1 MEERILEILKVSR
14 NNGLSKQEVYKK
26 LAYTNLSFEDFEEV
40 FDDLKERQEIYQTGK
55 DKYTL
60 NPFKEAE
67 ILVTRKGTIL
77 AKTQTETYEISED
90 QFGCLTGD
98 KVKIRITDFN
108 QNKGTIKEVLDRKGT
123 LAEVKKENGKK
134 YALVRNKETITKY
147 ELKTDQNLVDGI
159 LIGIKLEKGRKDK
172 KPVATIDRVFGH
184 KNKPRLDEEIILYE
198 NNFNYEWPSEVLKE
212 LKNIPSEVT
221 DQDKK
226 GRKDLRDRE
235 IFTIDGDDTKD
246 IDDAVSLEKLKNGNY
261 LLGVHIA
268 DVTNYVKERTAI
280 DQEAYQRA
288 TSVYM
293 NTVVNPMYPVELSNG
308 ICSLNPETDRLALT
322 AEMEITPNGKIINY
336 DLFESLINSRK
347 QMTYK
352 NVNKILNNEEIPTD
366 YIPYVETLKEMYNLS
381 EILKKNRQERGYQEF
396 QTSEMKVLTDEKGI
410 PIEITKRED
419 GKGQKLIEMF
429 MLAANETVATHIYN
443 MGIPCIYRDHD
454 NPNEEKLKKVT
465 EIIRNYGE
473 NFKTKGKVL
482 SSKYIS
488 SLLEELKETEKY
500 ETYCNMLLRC
510 LAKATYESYNIGHF
524 SIGINSN
531 KREAYTHF
539 TSPIRR
545 YPDTTVHR
553 VLKMIFK
560 METEKLY
567 SNEHKTKMA
576 SIARHSSIQE
586 QNADKC
592 ERESN
597 KMKTAEYMEI
607 NQDKYKNEV
616 YEGIIS
622 GFTQSGMYVQLPNL
636 IEGRVG
642 FNTMDDFYHYDEEQE
657 IITGEKTGKIYRLG
671 DKVNV
676 KLVKVSKL
684 LREIDFE
691 IETKEKNKET
701 SKTRKRKITYG
712 NTK

>member
-1 MEERILEILKVSR
+1 MEEKILEILKVSR

-40 FDDLKERQEIYQTGK
+40 FDDLQTRQEIYQTGK

-67 ILVTRKGTIL
+67 IQITRKGLIL
-77 AKTQTETYEISED
+77 AKTDKETYEISED
-90 QFGCLTGD
+90 QFNCLTGD

-108 QNKGTIKEVLDRKGT
+108 QKKGTIKEVLTRKGT
-123 LAEVKKENGKK
+123 PAEVKIENGKK
-134 YALVRNKETITKY
+134 YAIVRNKENETKY
-147 ELKTDQNLVDGI
+147 ELKTDENLVDGI
-159 LIGIKLEKGRKDK
+159 LIGIKLEKNRKDK
-172 KPVATIDRVFGH
+172 QPVATLDRIFGH

-198 NNFNYEWPSEVLKE
+198 NNFNYEWPEEVKKE
-212 LKNIPSEVT
+212 IKYIPSEVSEEE
-221 DQDKK
+221 KK
-226 GRKDLRDRE
+226 GRRDLRNIE

-246 IDDAVSLEKLKNGNY
+246 IDDAISLDKLENGNY

-268 DVTNYVKERTAI
+268 DVANYVKEGTAI
-280 DQEAYQRA
+280 DKESYERA

-308 ICSLNPETDRLALT
+308 ICSLNPETDRLAMT
-322 AEMEITPNGKIINY
+322 AEMEITPKGKVVNY
-336 DLFESLINSRK
+336 DIFESVIHSRK

-352 NVNKILNNEEIPTD
+352 NVNKILKSEEVPEG
-366 YIPYVETLKEMYNLS
+366 YEPFQNKLK
-381 EILKKNRQERGYQEF
+381 
-396 QTSEMKVLTDEKGI
+396 
-410 PIEITKRED
+410 
-419 GKGQKLIEMF
+419 EMF

-443 MGIPCIYRDHD
+443 MGIPSIYRDHD
-454 NPNEEKLKKVT
+454 KPNEEKLKKVT
-465 EIIRNYGE
+465 EIIKNYGE
-473 NFKTKGKVL
+473 TFKTKGKVL
-482 SSKYIS
+482 SPKYLS
-488 SLLEELKETEKY
+488 SLLEELKETQKY
-500 ETYCNMLLRC
+500 ETYCNMILRS

-524 SIGINSN
+524 SVGINSD

-553 VLKMIFK
+553 VLKMIFQ
-560 METEKLY
+560 MQTEKLY
-567 SNEHKTKMA
+567 SKEHKEKMA
-576 SIARHSSIQE
+576 AIAKHSSIQE

-597 KMKTAEYMEI
+597 KMKTAEYMENI
-607 NQDKYKNEV
+607 LKENQNEI

-622 GFTQSGMYVQLPNL
+622 GFAATGMYVQLPNL

-642 FNTMDDFYHYDEEQE
+642 YNTMDDFYHYDDEQE
-657 IITGEKTGKIYRLG
+657 IIIGEKTGKIYRLG
-671 DKVNV
+671 DKVTV
-676 KLVKVSKL
+676 KLTKASKM

-691 IETKEKNKET
+691 IEQKSKNQT
-701 SKTRKRKITYG
+701 TKTRQRKMS
-712 NTK
+712 

>member
-1 MEERILEILKVSR
+1 MEEKILEILKVSR

-40 FDDLKERQEIYQTGK
+40 FDDLQTRQEIYQTGK

-67 ILVTRKGTIL
+67 IQITRKGLIL
-77 AKTQTETYEISED
+77 AKTDKDTYEISED
-90 QFGCLTGD
+90 QFNCLTGD

-108 QNKGTIKEVLDRKGT
+108 QKKGTIKEVLNRKGT
-123 LAEVKKENGKK
+123 PAEVKIENGKK
-134 YALVRNKETITKY
+134 YAIVRNKENETKY
-147 ELKTDQNLVDGI
+147 ELKTDENLVDGI
-159 LIGIKLEKGRKDK
+159 LIGIKLEKNRKDK
-172 KPVATIDRVFGH
+172 QPVATLDRIFGH
-184 KNKPRLDEEIILYE
+184 KNRPRLDEEIILYE
-198 NNFNYEWPSEVLKE
+198 NNFNYEWPEEVKKE
-212 LKNIPSEVT
+212 LKYIPSEVSEE
-221 DQDKK
+221 DKK
-226 GRKDLRDRE
+226 GRRDLRNIE

-246 IDDAVSLEKLKNGNY
+246 IDDAISLDKLENGNY

-268 DVTNYVKERTAI
+268 DVANYVKEGTAI
-280 DQEAYQRA
+280 DKESYERA

-308 ICSLNPETDRLALT
+308 ICSLNPETDRLAMT
-322 AEMEITPNGKIINY
+322 AEMEINPKGKVVNY
-336 DLFESLINSRK
+336 DIFESVIHSRK

-352 NVNKILNNEEIPTD
+352 NVNKILNDEEVPEG
-366 YIPYVETLKEMYNLS
+366 YEPFQNKLKEMYELS
-381 EILKKNRQERGYQEF
+381 KILKKNRQNRGYQEF
-396 QTSEMKVLTDEKGI
+396 QTSEIKVVTDENGI
-410 PIEITKRED
+410 PTEIGKRED
-419 GKGQKLIEMF
+419 GPGQKLIEMF

-443 MGIPCIYRDHD
+443 MGIPSIYRDHD
-454 NPNEEKLKKVT
+454 KPNEEKLKKVT

-482 SSKYIS
+482 SPKYLS
-488 SLLEELKETEKY
+488 SLLEELKETQKY
-500 ETYCNMLLRC
+500 ETYCNMILRS

-524 SIGINSN
+524 SVGINSD

-553 VLKMIFK
+553 VLKMIFQ
-560 METEKLY
+560 MQTEKLY
-567 SNEHKTKMA
+567 SKEHKAKMA
-576 SIARHSSIQE
+576 AIAKHSSVQE

-597 KMKTAEYMEI
+597 KMKTAEYMENI
-607 NQDKYKNEV
+607 LKENQNEI

-622 GFTQSGMYVQLPNL
+622 GFAATGMYVQLPNL

-642 FNTMDDFYHYDEEQE
+642 YNTMDDFYHYDDEQE
-657 IITGEKTGKIYRLG
+657 IIIGEKTGKTYKLG
-671 DKVNV
+671 DKVTV
-676 KLVKVSKL
+676 KLTKASKM

-691 IETKEKNKET
+691 IEQKSKNQT
-701 SKTRKRKITYG
+701 TKTRQRKMS
-712 NTK
+712 

>member
-1 MEERILEILKVSR
+1 MEEKILEILKVSR

-40 FDDLKERQEIYQTGK
+40 FDDLQTRQEIYQTGK

-67 ILVTRKGTIL
+67 IQITRKGLIL
-77 AKTQTETYEISED
+77 AKTDKDTYEISED
-90 QFGCLTGD
+90 QFNCLTGD

-108 QNKGTIKEVLDRKGT
+108 QKKGTIKEVLTRKGT
-123 LAEVKKENGKK
+123 PAEVKIENGKK
-134 YALVRNKETITKY
+134 YAIVRNKENETKY
-147 ELKTDQNLVDGI
+147 ELKTDENLVDGI
-159 LIGIKLEKGRKDK
+159 LIGIKLEKNRKDK
-172 KPVATIDRVFGH
+172 QPVATLDRIFGH

-198 NNFNYEWPSEVLKE
+198 NNFNYEWPEEVKKE
-212 LKNIPSEVT
+212 IKYIPSEVSEEE
-221 DQDKK
+221 KK
-226 GRKDLRDRE
+226 GRRDLRNIE

-246 IDDAVSLEKLKNGNY
+246 IDDAISLDKLENGNY

-268 DVTNYVKERTAI
+268 DVANYVKEGTAI
-280 DQEAYQRA
+280 DKESYERA

-308 ICSLNPETDRLALT
+308 ICSLNPETDRLAMT
-322 AEMEITPNGKIINY
+322 AEMEINPKGKVVNY
-336 DLFESLINSRK
+336 DVFESVIHSRK

-352 NVNKILNNEEIPTD
+352 NVNKILKSEEVPEG
-366 YIPYVETLKEMYNLS
+366 YEPFQNKLKEMYELS
-381 EILKKNRQERGYQEF
+381 KILKKNRQTRGYQEF
-396 QTSEMKVLTDEKGI
+396 QTSEIKVVTDENGI
-410 PIEITKRED
+410 PTEIGKRED
-419 GKGQKLIEMF
+419 GPGQKLIEMF

-443 MGIPCIYRDHD
+443 MGIPSIYRDHD
-454 NPNEEKLKKVT
+454 KPNEEKLKKVT
-465 EIIRNYGE
+465 EIIKNYGE
-473 NFKTKGKVL
+473 TFKTKGKIL
-482 SSKYIS
+482 SPKYLS
-488 SLLEELKETEKY
+488 SLLEELKETQKY
-500 ETYCNMLLRC
+500 ETYCNMILRS

-524 SIGINSN
+524 SVGINSD

-553 VLKMIFK
+553 VLKMIFQ
-560 METEKLY
+560 MQTEKLY
-567 SNEHKTKMA
+567 SKEHKEKMA
-576 SIARHSSIQE
+576 AIAKHSSIQE

-597 KMKTAEYMEI
+597 KMKTAEYMENI
-607 NQDKYKNEV
+607 LKENQNEI

-622 GFTQSGMYVQLPNL
+622 GFAATGMYVQLPNL

-642 FNTMDDFYHYDEEQE
+642 YNTMDDFYHYDDAQE
-657 IITGEKTGKIYRLG
+657 IIIGEKTGKTYRLG
-671 DKVNV
+671 DKVTV
-676 KLVKVSKL
+676 KLTKASKM

-691 IETKEKNKET
+691 IEQKSKNQT
-701 SKTRKRKITYG
+701 TKTRQRKIS
-712 NTK
+712 

>member
-1 MEERILEILKVSR
+1 MEEKILEILKVSR

-40 FDDLKERQEIYQTGK
+40 FDDLQTRQEIYQTGK

-67 ILVTRKGTIL
+67 IQITRKGLIL
-77 AKTQTETYEISED
+77 AKTDKETYEISED
-90 QFGCLTGD
+90 QFNCLTGD

-108 QNKGTIKEVLDRKGT
+108 QKKGTIKEVLTRKGT
-123 LAEVKKENGKK
+123 PAEVKIENGKK
-134 YALVRNKETITKY
+134 YAIVRNKENETKY
-147 ELKTDQNLVDGI
+147 ELKTDENLVDGI
-159 LIGIKLEKGRKDK
+159 LIGIKLEKNRKDK
-172 KPVATIDRVFGH
+172 QPVATLDRIFGH

-198 NNFNYEWPSEVLKE
+198 NNFNYEWPEEVKKE
-212 LKNIPSEVT
+212 IKYIPSEVSEEE
-221 DQDKK
+221 KK
-226 GRKDLRDRE
+226 GRRDLRNIE

-246 IDDAVSLEKLKNGNY
+246 IDDAISLDKLENGNY

-268 DVTNYVKERTAI
+268 DVANYVKEGTAI
-280 DQEAYQRA
+280 DKESYERA

-308 ICSLNPETDRLALT
+308 ICSLNPETDRLAMT
-322 AEMEITPNGKIINY
+322 AEMEINPKGKVVNY
-336 DLFESLINSRK
+336 DIFESVIHSRK

-352 NVNKILNNEEIPTD
+352 NVNKILKSEEVPEG
-366 YIPYVETLKEMYNLS
+366 YEPFQNKLKEMYELS
-381 EILKKNRQERGYQEF
+381 KILKKNRQTRGYQEF
-396 QTSEMKVLTDEKGI
+396 QTSEIKVVTDENGI
-410 PIEITKRED
+410 PTEIGKRED
-419 GKGQKLIEMF
+419 GPGQKLIEMF

-443 MGIPCIYRDHD
+443 MGIPSIYRDHD
-454 NPNEEKLKKVT
+454 KPNEEKLKKVT
-465 EIIRNYGE
+465 EIIKNYGE
-473 NFKTKGKVL
+473 TFKTKGKVL
-482 SSKYIS
+482 SPKYLS
-488 SLLEELKETEKY
+488 SLLEELKETQKY
-500 ETYCNMLLRC
+500 ETYCNMILRS

-524 SIGINSN
+524 SVGINSD

-553 VLKMIFK
+553 VLKMIFQ
-560 METEKLY
+560 MQTEKLY
-567 SNEHKTKMA
+567 SKEHKEKMA
-576 SIARHSSIQE
+576 AIAKHSSIQE

-597 KMKTAEYMEI
+597 KMKTAEYMENI
-607 NQDKYKNEV
+607 LKENQNEI

-622 GFTQSGMYVQLPNL
+622 GFAATGMYVQLPNL

-642 FNTMDDFYHYDEEQE
+642 YNTMDDFYHYDDEQE
-657 IITGEKTGKIYRLG
+657 IIIGEKTGKIYRLG
-671 DKVNV
+671 DKVTV
-676 KLVKVSKL
+676 KLTKASKM

-691 IETKEKNKET
+691 IEQT
-701 SKTRKRKITYG
+701 SKNQTTKTRQRKMS
-712 NTK
+712 

>member
-1 MEERILEILKVSR
+1 MEEKILEILKVSR

-40 FDDLKERQEIYQTGK
+40 FDDLQTRQEIYQTGK

-67 ILVTRKGTIL
+67 IQITRKGLIL
-77 AKTQTETYEISED
+77 AKTDKDTYEISED
-90 QFGCLTGD
+90 QFNCLTGD

-108 QNKGTIKEVLDRKGT
+108 QKKGTIKEVLTRKGT
-123 LAEVKKENGKK
+123 PAEVKIENGKK
-134 YALVRNKETITKY
+134 YAIVRNKENETKY
-147 ELKTDQNLVDGI
+147 ELKTDENLVDGI
-159 LIGIKLEKGRKDK
+159 LIGIKLEKNRKDK
-172 KPVATIDRVFGH
+172 QPVATLDRIFGH

-198 NNFNYEWPSEVLKE
+198 NNFNYEWPEEVKKE
-212 LKNIPSEVT
+212 IKYIPSEVSEEE
-221 DQDKK
+221 KK
-226 GRKDLRDRE
+226 GRRDLRNIE

-246 IDDAVSLEKLKNGNY
+246 IDDAISLDKLENGNY

-268 DVTNYVKERTAI
+268 DVANYVKEGTAI
-280 DQEAYQRA
+280 DKESYERA

-308 ICSLNPETDRLALT
+308 ICSLNPETDRLAMT
-322 AEMEITPNGKIINY
+322 AQMEINPKGKVVNY
-336 DLFESLINSRK
+336 DVFESVIHSRK

-352 NVNKILNNEEIPTD
+352 NVNKILKSEEVPEG
-366 YIPYVETLKEMYNLS
+366 YEPFQNKLKEMYELS
-381 EILKKNRQERGYQEF
+381 KILKKNRQTRGYQEF
-396 QTSEMKVLTDEKGI
+396 QTSEIKVVTDENGI
-410 PIEITKRED
+410 PTEIGKRED
-419 GKGQKLIEMF
+419 GPGQKLIEMF

-443 MGIPCIYRDHD
+443 MGIPSIYRDHD
-454 NPNEEKLKKVT
+454 KPNEEKLKKVT
-465 EIIRNYGE
+465 EIIKNYGE
-473 NFKTKGKVL
+473 TFKTKGKVL
-482 SSKYIS
+482 SPKYLS
-488 SLLEELKETEKY
+488 SLLEELKETQKY
-500 ETYCNMLLRC
+500 ETYCNMILRS

-524 SIGINSN
+524 SVGINSD

-553 VLKMIFK
+553 VLKMIFQ
-560 METEKLY
+560 MQTEKLY
-567 SNEHKTKMA
+567 SKEHKEKMA
-576 SIARHSSIQE
+576 AIAKHSSIQE

-597 KMKTAEYMEI
+597 KMKTAEYMENI
-607 NQDKYKNEV
+607 LKENQNEI

-622 GFTQSGMYVQLPNL
+622 GFAATGMYVQLPNL

-642 FNTMDDFYHYDEEQE
+642 YNTMDDFYHYDDEQE
-657 IITGEKTGKIYRLG
+657 IIIGEKTGKIYRLG
-671 DKVNV
+671 DKVTV
-676 KLVKVSKL
+676 KLTKASKM

-691 IETKEKNKET
+691 IEQKSKNQT
-701 SKTRKRKITYG
+701 TKTRQRKMS
-712 NTK
+712 

>member
-1 MEERILEILKVSR
+1 MEEKILEILKVSR

-40 FDDLKERQEIYQTGK
+40 FDDLQTRQEIYQTGK

-67 ILVTRKGTIL
+67 IQITRKGLIL
-77 AKTQTETYEISED
+77 AKTDKDTYEISED
-90 QFGCLTGD
+90 QFNCLTGD

-108 QNKGTIKEVLDRKGT
+108 QKKGTIKEVLDRKGT
-123 LAEVKKENGKK
+123 PAEVKIENGKK
-134 YALVRNKETITKY
+134 YAIVRNKENETKY
-147 ELKTDQNLVDGI
+147 ELKTDENLVDGI
-159 LIGIKLEKGRKDK
+159 LIGIKLEKNRKDK
-172 KPVATIDRVFGH
+172 QPVATLDRIFGH

-198 NNFNYEWPSEVLKE
+198 NNFNYEWPEEVKKE
-212 LKNIPSEVT
+212 IKYIPSEVSEEE
-221 DQDKK
+221 KK
-226 GRKDLRDRE
+226 GRRDLRNIE

-246 IDDAVSLEKLKNGNY
+246 IDDAISLDKLENGNY

-268 DVTNYVKERTAI
+268 DVANYVKEGTAI
-280 DQEAYQRA
+280 DKESYERA

-308 ICSLNPETDRLALT
+308 ICSLNPETDRLAMT
-322 AEMEITPNGKIINY
+322 AEMEINPKGKVVNY
-336 DLFESLINSRK
+336 DIFESVIHSRK

-352 NVNKILNNEEIPTD
+352 NVNKILKSEEVPEG
-366 YIPYVETLKEMYNLS
+366 YEPFQNKLKEMYELS
-381 EILKKNRQERGYQEF
+381 KILKKNRQTRGYQEF
-396 QTSEMKVLTDEKGI
+396 QTSEIKVVTDENGI
-410 PIEITKRED
+410 PTEIGKRED
-419 GKGQKLIEMF
+419 GPGQKLIEMF

-443 MGIPCIYRDHD
+443 MGIPSIYRDHD
-454 NPNEEKLKKVT
+454 KPNEEKLKKVT
-465 EIIRNYGE
+465 EIIKNYGE
-473 NFKTKGKVL
+473 TFKTKGKVL
-482 SSKYIS
+482 SPKYLS
-488 SLLEELKETEKY
+488 SLLEELKETQKY
-500 ETYCNMLLRC
+500 ETYCNMILRS

-524 SIGINSN
+524 SVGINSD

-553 VLKMIFK
+553 VLKMIFQ
-560 METEKLY
+560 MQTEKLY
-567 SNEHKTKMA
+567 SKEHKEKMA
-576 SIARHSSIQE
+576 AIAKHSSIQE

-597 KMKTAEYMEI
+597 KMKTAEYMENI
-607 NQDKYKNEV
+607 LKENQNEI

-622 GFTQSGMYVQLPNL
+622 GFAATGMYVQLPNL

-642 FNTMDDFYHYDEEQE
+642 YNTMDDFYHYDDEQE
-657 IITGEKTGKIYRLG
+657 IIIGEKTGKIYRLG
-671 DKVNV
+671 DKVTV
-676 KLVKVSKL
+676 KLTKASKM

-691 IETKEKNKET
+691 IEQKSKNQT
-701 SKTRKRKITYG
+701 TKTRQRKMS
-712 NTK
+712 

>member
-1 MEERILEILKVSR
+1 MEEKILEILKVSR
-14 NNGLSKQEVYKK
+14 NNGLTKQEVYKK
-26 LAYTNLSFEDFEEV
+26 LAYTNLPFEDFEEV
-40 FDDLKERQEIYQTGK
+40 FDDLQARQEIYQTGK

-60 NPFKEAE
+60 NPFQEAE
-67 ILVTRKGTIL
+67 IQITRKGVIL
-77 AKTQTETYEISED
+77 AKTDKETYEISED
-90 QFGCLTGD
+90 QFNCLTGD

-108 QNKGTIKEVLDRKGT
+108 QKKGTIKEVINRKGT
-123 LAEVKKENGKK
+123 PAEVKIENGKK
-134 YALVRNKETITKY
+134 YAIVKNKETETKY
-147 ELKTDQNLVDGI
+147 ELKTDKNLVDGI

-172 KPVATIDRVFGH
+172 QPVATLDRVFGH
-184 KNKPRLDEEIILYE
+184 KNKPRIDEEIILYE
-198 NNFNYEWPSEVLKE
+198 NNFNYEWPSEVTKE
-212 LKNIPSEVT
+212 LNYIPSEVSEE
-221 DQDKK
+221 DKK
-226 GRKDLRDRE
+226 GRKDLRNLE

-246 IDDAVSLEKLKNGNY
+246 IDDAISLEKLQNGNY

-268 DVTNYVKERTAI
+268 DVTNYVKEGSAI
-280 DQEAYQRA
+280 DKESYQRA

-308 ICSLNPETDRLALT
+308 ICSLNPETDRLAIS
-322 AEMEITPNGKIINY
+322 AEMEIDQKGKIINY
-336 DLFESLINSRK
+336 DIYESVIHSRK

-352 NVNKILNNEEIPTD
+352 NVNKILNNEETPEGYEPFKNKLI
-366 YIPYVETLKEMYNLS
+366 EMYELS
-381 EILKKNRQERGYQEF
+381 KILKKNRQNRGYQEF
-396 QTSEMKVLTDEKGI
+396 QTSEIKVITDENGI
-410 PIEITKRED
+410 PTTIGKRED
-419 GKGQKLIEMF
+419 GPGQKLIEMF

-443 MGIPCIYRDHD
+443 MGIPSIYRDHD
-454 NPNEEKLKKVT
+454 KPNEEKLKKVT

-473 NFKTKGKVL
+473 NFKTKGKIL
-482 SSKYIS
+482 SPKYIS
-488 SLLEELKETEKY
+488 SLLDELKETQKY
-500 ETYCNMLLRC
+500 ETYCNMILRS

-524 SIGINSN
+524 SVGIDSD

-567 SNEHKTKMA
+567 SSTHKQKMA
-576 SIARHSSIQE
+576 EIAKHSSVQE

-597 KMKTAEYMEI
+597 KMKTAEYMENI
-607 NQDKYKNEV
+607 LKENTNET

-622 GFTQSGMYVQLPNL
+622 GFAATGMYVQLPNL

-642 FNTMDDFYHYDEEQE
+642 YNTMDDFYHYDDEQE
-657 IITGEKTGKIYRLG
+657 LILGEKTGKTYRLG
-671 DKVNV
+671 DKVTV
-676 KLVKVSKL
+676 KLTKASKA

-691 IETKEKNKET
+691 LEQKTKHKPKQ
-701 SKTRKRKITYG
+701 RKI
-712 NTK
+712 

>member
-1 MEERILEILKVSR
+1 MEEKILEILKVSR

-40 FDDLKERQEIYQTGK
+40 FDDLQTRQEIYQTGK

-67 ILVTRKGTIL
+67 IQITRKGLIL
-77 AKTQTETYEISED
+77 AKTDKDTYEISED
-90 QFGCLTGD
+90 QFNCLTGD

-108 QNKGTIKEVLDRKGT
+108 QKKGTIKEVLTRKGT
-123 LAEVKKENGKK
+123 PAEVKIENGKK
-134 YALVRNKETITKY
+134 YAIVRNKENETKY
-147 ELKTDQNLVDGI
+147 ELKTDENLVDGI
-159 LIGIKLEKGRKDK
+159 LIGIKLEKNRKDK
-172 KPVATIDRVFGH
+172 QPVATLDRIFGH

-198 NNFNYEWPSEVLKE
+198 NNFNYEWPEEVKKE
-212 LKNIPSEVT
+212 IKYIPSEVSEEE
-221 DQDKK
+221 KK
-226 GRKDLRDRE
+226 GRRDLRNIE

-246 IDDAVSLEKLKNGNY
+246 IDDAISLDKLENGNY

-268 DVTNYVKERTAI
+268 DVANYVKEGTAI
-280 DQEAYQRA
+280 DKESYERA

-308 ICSLNPETDRLALT
+308 ICSLNPETDRLAMT
-322 AEMEITPNGKIINY
+322 AEMEINPKGKVVNY
-336 DLFESLINSRK
+336 DVFESVIHSRK

-352 NVNKILNNEEIPTD
+352 NVNKILKSEEVPEG
-366 YIPYVETLKEMYNLS
+366 YEPFQNKLKEMYELS
-381 EILKKNRQERGYQEF
+381 KILKKNRQTRGYQEF
-396 QTSEMKVLTDEKGI
+396 QTSEIKVVTDENGI
-410 PIEITKRED
+410 PTEIGKRED
-419 GKGQKLIEMF
+419 GPGQKLIEMF

-443 MGIPCIYRDHD
+443 MGIPSIYRDHD
-454 NPNEEKLKKVT
+454 KPNEEKLKKVT
-465 EIIRNYGE
+465 EIIKNYGE
-473 NFKTKGKVL
+473 TFKTKGKVL
-482 SSKYIS
+482 SPKYLS
-488 SLLEELKETEKY
+488 SLLEELKETQKY
-500 ETYCNMLLRC
+500 ETYCNMILRS

-524 SIGINSN
+524 SVGINSD

-553 VLKMIFK
+553 VLKMIFQ
-560 METEKLY
+560 MQTEKLY
-567 SNEHKTKMA
+567 SKEHKEKMA
-576 SIARHSSIQE
+576 AIAKHSSIQE

-597 KMKTAEYMEI
+597 KMKTAEYMENI
-607 NQDKYKNEV
+607 LKENQNEI

-622 GFTQSGMYVQLPNL
+622 GFAATGMYVQLPNL

-642 FNTMDDFYHYDEEQE
+642 YNTMDDFYHYDDEQE
-657 IITGEKTGKIYRLG
+657 IIIGEKTGKTYRLG
-671 DKVNV
+671 DKVTV
-676 KLVKVSKL
+676 KLTKASKM

-691 IETKEKNKET
+691 IEQKSKNQT
-701 SKTRKRKITYG
+701 TKTRQRKMS
-712 NTK
+712 

>member
-1 MEERILEILKVSR
+1 MEEKILEILKVSR

-40 FDDLKERQEIYQTGK
+40 FDDLQTRQEIYQTGK

-67 ILVTRKGTIL
+67 IQITRKGLIL
-77 AKTQTETYEISED
+77 AKTDKDTYEISED
-90 QFGCLTGD
+90 QFNCLTGD

-108 QNKGTIKEVLDRKGT
+108 QKKGTIKEVLDRKGT
-123 LAEVKKENGKK
+123 PAEVKIENGKK
-134 YALVRNKETITKY
+134 YAIVRNKENETKY
-147 ELKTDQNLVDGI
+147 ELKTDENLVDGI
-159 LIGIKLEKGRKDK
+159 LIGIKLEKNRKDK
-172 KPVATIDRVFGH
+172 QPVATLDRIFGH

-198 NNFNYEWPSEVLKE
+198 NNFNYEWPEEVKKE
-212 LKNIPSEVT
+212 IKYIPSEVSEEE
-221 DQDKK
+221 KK
-226 GRKDLRDRE
+226 GRRDLRNIE

-246 IDDAVSLEKLKNGNY
+246 IDDAISLDKLENGNY

-268 DVTNYVKERTAI
+268 DVANYVKEGTAI
-280 DQEAYQRA
+280 DKESYERA

-308 ICSLNPETDRLALT
+308 ICSLNPETDRLAMT
-322 AEMEITPNGKIINY
+322 AEMEINPKGKVVNY
-336 DLFESLINSRK
+336 DIFESVIHSRK

-352 NVNKILNNEEIPTD
+352 NVNKILKSEEVPEG
-366 YIPYVETLKEMYNLS
+366 YEPFQNKLKEMYELS
-381 EILKKNRQERGYQEF
+381 KILKKNRQTRGYQEF
-396 QTSEMKVLTDEKGI
+396 QTSEIKVETDENGI
-410 PIEITKRED
+410 PTEIGKRED
-419 GKGQKLIEMF
+419 GPGQKLIEMF

-443 MGIPCIYRDHD
+443 MGIPSIYRDHD
-454 NPNEEKLKKVT
+454 KPNEEKLKKVT
-465 EIIRNYGE
+465 EIIKNYGE
-473 NFKTKGKVL
+473 TFKTKGKVL
-482 SSKYIS
+482 SPKYLS
-488 SLLEELKETEKY
+488 SLLEELKETQKY
-500 ETYCNMLLRC
+500 ETYCNMILRS

-524 SIGINSN
+524 SVGINSD

-553 VLKMIFK
+553 VLKMIFQ
-560 METEKLY
+560 MQTEKLY
-567 SNEHKTKMA
+567 SKEHKEKMA
-576 SIARHSSIQE
+576 AIAKHSSIQE

-597 KMKTAEYMEI
+597 KMKTAEYMENI
-607 NQDKYKNEV
+607 LKENQNEI

-622 GFTQSGMYVQLPNL
+622 GFAATGMYVQLPNL

-642 FNTMDDFYHYDEEQE
+642 YNTMDDFYHYDDEQE
-657 IITGEKTGKIYRLG
+657 IIIGEKTGKIYRLG
-671 DKVNV
+671 DKVTV
-676 KLVKVSKL
+676 KLTKASKM

-691 IETKEKNKET
+691 IEQKSKNQT
-701 SKTRKRKITYG
+701 TKTRQRKMS
-712 NTK
+712 

>member
-1 MEERILEILKVSR
+1 MEEKILEILKVSR

-40 FDDLKERQEIYQTGK
+40 FDDLQTRQEIYQTGK

-67 ILVTRKGTIL
+67 IQITRKGLIL
-77 AKTQTETYEISED
+77 AKTDKDTYEISED
-90 QFGCLTGD
+90 QFNCLTGD

-108 QNKGTIKEVLDRKGT
+108 QKKGTIKEVLTRKGT
-123 LAEVKKENGKK
+123 PAEVKIENGKK
-134 YALVRNKETITKY
+134 YAIVRNKENETKY
-147 ELKTDQNLVDGI
+147 ELKTDENLVDGI
-159 LIGIKLEKGRKDK
+159 LIGIKLEKNRKDK
-172 KPVATIDRVFGH
+172 QPVATLDRIFGH

-198 NNFNYEWPSEVLKE
+198 NNFNYEWPEEVKKE
-212 LKNIPSEVT
+212 IKYIPSEVSEEE
-221 DQDKK
+221 KK
-226 GRKDLRDRE
+226 GRRDLRNIE

-246 IDDAVSLEKLKNGNY
+246 IDDAISLDKLENGNY

-268 DVTNYVKERTAI
+268 DVANYVKEGTAI
-280 DQEAYQRA
+280 DKESYERA

-308 ICSLNPETDRLALT
+308 ICSLNPETDRLAMT
-322 AEMEITPNGKIINY
+322 AEMEINPKGKVVNY
-336 DLFESLINSRK
+336 DIFESVIHSRK

-352 NVNKILNNEEIPTD
+352 NVNKILKSEEVPEG
-366 YIPYVETLKEMYNLS
+366 YEPFQNKLKEMYELS
-381 EILKKNRQERGYQEF
+381 KILKKNRQTRGYQEF
-396 QTSEMKVLTDEKGI
+396 QTSEIKVETDENGI
-410 PIEITKRED
+410 PTEIGKRED
-419 GKGQKLIEMF
+419 GPGQKLIEMF

-443 MGIPCIYRDHD
+443 MGIPSIYRDHD
-454 NPNEEKLKKVT
+454 KPNEEKLKKVT
-465 EIIRNYGE
+465 EIIKNYGE
-473 NFKTKGKVL
+473 TFKTKGKVL
-482 SSKYIS
+482 SPKYLS
-488 SLLEELKETEKY
+488 SLLEELKETQKY
-500 ETYCNMLLRC
+500 ETYCNMILRS

-524 SIGINSN
+524 SVGINSD

-553 VLKMIFK
+553 VLKMIFQ
-560 METEKLY
+560 MQTEKLY
-567 SNEHKTKMA
+567 SKEHKEKMA
-576 SIARHSSIQE
+576 AIAKHSSIQE

-597 KMKTAEYMEI
+597 KMKTAEYMENI
-607 NQDKYKNEV
+607 LKENQNEI

-622 GFTQSGMYVQLPNL
+622 GFAATGMYVQLPNL

-642 FNTMDDFYHYDEEQE
+642 YNTMDDFYHYDDEQE
-657 IITGEKTGKIYRLG
+657 IIIGEKTGKIYRLG
-671 DKVNV
+671 DKVTV
-676 KLVKVSKL
+676 KLTKASKM

-691 IETKEKNKET
+691 IEPKSKNQT
-701 SKTRKRKITYG
+701 TKTRQRKMS
-712 NTK
+712 

>member
-1 MEERILEILKVSR
+1 MEEKILEILKVSR

-40 FDDLKERQEIYQTGK
+40 FDDLQTRQEIYQTGK

-67 ILVTRKGTIL
+67 IQITRKGLIL
-77 AKTQTETYEISED
+77 AKTDKDTYEISED
-90 QFGCLTGD
+90 QFNCLTGD

-108 QNKGTIKEVLDRKGT
+108 QKKGTIKEVLTRKGT
-123 LAEVKKENGKK
+123 PAEVKIENGKK
-134 YALVRNKETITKY
+134 YAIVRNKENETKY
-147 ELKTDQNLVDGI
+147 ELKTDENLVDGI
-159 LIGIKLEKGRKDK
+159 LIGIKLEKNRKDK
-172 KPVATIDRVFGH
+172 QPVATLDRIFGH

-198 NNFNYEWPSEVLKE
+198 NNFNYEWPEEVKKE
-212 LKNIPSEVT
+212 IKYIPSEVSEEE
-221 DQDKK
+221 KK
-226 GRKDLRDRE
+226 GRRDLRNIE

-246 IDDAVSLEKLKNGNY
+246 IDDAISLDKLENGNY

-268 DVTNYVKERTAI
+268 DVANYVKEGTAI
-280 DQEAYQRA
+280 DKESYERA

-308 ICSLNPETDRLALT
+308 ICSLNPETDRLAMT
-322 AEMEITPNGKIINY
+322 AEMEINPKGKVVNY
-336 DLFESLINSRK
+336 DVFESVIHSRK

-352 NVNKILNNEEIPTD
+352 NVNKILKSEEVPEG
-366 YIPYVETLKEMYNLS
+366 YEPFQNKLKEMYELS
-381 EILKKNRQERGYQEF
+381 KILKKNRQTRGYQEF
-396 QTSEMKVLTDEKGI
+396 QTSEIKVVTDENGI
-410 PIEITKRED
+410 PTEIGKRED
-419 GKGQKLIEMF
+419 GPGQKLIEMF

-443 MGIPCIYRDHD
+443 MGIPSIYRDHD
-454 NPNEEKLKKVT
+454 KPNEEKLKKVT
-465 EIIRNYGE
+465 EIIKNYGE
-473 NFKTKGKVL
+473 TFKTKGKIL
-482 SSKYIS
+482 SPKYLS
-488 SLLEELKETEKY
+488 SLLEELKETQKY
-500 ETYCNMLLRC
+500 ETYCNMILRS

-524 SIGINSN
+524 SVGINSD

-553 VLKMIFK
+553 VLKMIFQ
-560 METEKLY
+560 MQTEKLY
-567 SNEHKTKMA
+567 SKEHKEKMA
-576 SIARHSSIQE
+576 AIAKHSSIQE

-597 KMKTAEYMEI
+597 KMKTAEYMENI
-607 NQDKYKNEV
+607 LKENQNEI

-622 GFTQSGMYVQLPNL
+622 GFAATGMYVQLPNL

-642 FNTMDDFYHYDEEQE
+642 YNTMDDFYHYDDEQE
-657 IITGEKTGKIYRLG
+657 IIIGEKTGKTYRLG
-671 DKVNV
+671 DKVTV
-676 KLVKVSKL
+676 KLTKASKM

-691 IETKEKNKET
+691 IEQKSKNQT
-701 SKTRKRKITYG
+701 TKTRQRKMS
-712 NTK
+712 

>member
-1 MEERILEILKVSR
+1 MEEKILEILKVSR

-40 FDDLKERQEIYQTGK
+40 FDDLQTRQEIYQTGK

-67 ILVTRKGTIL
+67 IQITRKGLIL
-77 AKTQTETYEISED
+77 AKTDKDTYEISED
-90 QFGCLTGD
+90 QFNCLTGD

-108 QNKGTIKEVLDRKGT
+108 QKKGTIKEVLNRKGT
-123 LAEVKKENGKK
+123 PAEVKIENGKK
-134 YALVRNKETITKY
+134 YAIVRNKENETKY
-147 ELKTDQNLVDGI
+147 ELKTDENLVDGI
-159 LIGIKLEKGRKDK
+159 LIGIKLEKNRKDK
-172 KPVATIDRVFGH
+172 QPVATLDRIFGH
-184 KNKPRLDEEIILYE
+184 KNRPRLDEEIILYE
-198 NNFNYEWPSEVLKE
+198 NNFNYKWPEEVKKE
-212 LKNIPSEVT
+212 LKYIPSEVSEE
-221 DQDKK
+221 DKK
-226 GRKDLRDRE
+226 GRRDLRNIE

-246 IDDAVSLEKLKNGNY
+246 IDDAISLDKLENGNY

-268 DVTNYVKERTAI
+268 DVANYVKEGTAI
-280 DQEAYQRA
+280 DKESYERA

-308 ICSLNPETDRLALT
+308 ICSLNPETDRLAMT
-322 AEMEITPNGKIINY
+322 AEMEINPKGKVVNY
-336 DLFESLINSRK
+336 DIFESVIHSRK

-352 NVNKILNNEEIPTD
+352 NVNKILNDEEVPEG
-366 YIPYVETLKEMYNLS
+366 YEPFQNKLKEMYELS
-381 EILKKNRQERGYQEF
+381 KILKKNRQNRGYQEF
-396 QTSEMKVLTDEKGI
+396 QTSEIKVVTDENGI
-410 PIEITKRED
+410 PTEIGKRED
-419 GKGQKLIEMF
+419 GPGQKLIEMF

-443 MGIPCIYRDHD
+443 MGIPSIYRDHD
-454 NPNEEKLKKVT
+454 KPNEEKLKKVT

-482 SSKYIS
+482 SPKYLS
-488 SLLEELKETEKY
+488 SLLEELKETQKY
-500 ETYCNMLLRC
+500 ETYCNMILRS

-524 SIGINSN
+524 SVGINSD

-553 VLKMIFK
+553 VLKMIFQ
-560 METEKLY
+560 MQTEKLY
-567 SNEHKTKMA
+567 SKEHKAKMA
-576 SIARHSSIQE
+576 AIAKHSSVQE

-597 KMKTAEYMEI
+597 KMKTAEYMENI
-607 NQDKYKNEV
+607 LKENQNEI

-622 GFTQSGMYVQLPNL
+622 GFAATGMYVQLPNL

-642 FNTMDDFYHYDEEQE
+642 YNTMDDFYHYDDEQE
-657 IITGEKTGKIYRLG
+657 IIIGEKTGKTYKLG
-671 DKVNV
+671 DKVTV
-676 KLVKVSKL
+676 KLTKASKM

-691 IETKEKNKET
+691 IEQKSKNQT
-701 SKTRKRKITYG
+701 TKTRQRKMS
-712 NTK
+712 